1 MGIFLTISVFK
12 NAGKT
17 HGAPSDDPSLRMVGD
32 IGNVEADESGSA
44 VVKIEDKMVKIYGAH
59 SVIGRSLVICAGQ
72 DDAGRGGQEA
82 SLSTGNSGPR
92 IAYGVIG
99 ISASS

>member
-1 MGIFLTISVFK
+1 MLCLSSITK
-12 NAGKT
+12 GKT

-32 IGNVEADESGSA
+32 LGNVKADESGVA
-44 VVKIEDKMVKIYGAH
+44 VVKMEDKMVKIFGPH
-59 SVIGRSLVICAGQ
+59 SVIGRSIVICAGT
-72 DDAGRGGQEA
+72 DDTGRGGQET
-82 SLSTGNSGPR
+82 SLSTGNAGPR